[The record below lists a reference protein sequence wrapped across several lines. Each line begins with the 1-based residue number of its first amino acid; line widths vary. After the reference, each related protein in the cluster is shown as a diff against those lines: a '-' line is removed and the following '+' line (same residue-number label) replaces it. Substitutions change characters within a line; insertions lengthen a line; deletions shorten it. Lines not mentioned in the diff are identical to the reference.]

1 MQPVAGS
8 DWRYRRLLWVG
19 LFVMF
24 ILIGVAAV
32 LAVTR
37 APTPTST
44 PFPFDFGWVWSLVG
58 VVFLLWFLSFFFGGW
73 WWRPHRYGWW
83 VEPQDPV
90 QILRVRYA
98 RGEITK
104 DQYDEMMRDL
114 ARPPGPGL

>member
-44 PFPFDFGWVWSLVG
+44 PFPFDFGWV
-58 VVFLLWFLSFFFGGW
+58 
-73 WWRPHRYGWW
+73 
-83 VEPQDPV
+83 
-90 QILRVRYA
+90 
-98 RGEITK
+98 
-104 DQYDEMMRDL
+104 
-114 ARPPGPGL
+114 